1 MRWLLPFLR
10 YTIDS
15 EKFGARAFLYRLL
28 EKVFKTDC
36 MARISAAT
44 RAAEM
49 IPKEE
54 KVSIVIE
61 TDDSSASKSSIEED
75 TVTIGGVEE
84 DSAAMSGDG
93 TAPLATVTLDGENP
107 SDDASVLSYDGDPDE
122 DNELEQLPDDE
133 DQQWSTPMEDKQME
147 KARVYYIYKRHTV
160 LEEAIARHDP
170 ISGIIIQAK
179 DGSPQMYLI
188 YKVPGKKFGWKKV
201 SFNDAEGTH
210 VCGLWYAPITV
221 EEVDAPPSTTTE
233 ITKLAKLATVAV
245 PLRYPV
251 GDTHPD
257 GLKYCVITNWWRERN
272 EKGQY
277 VLPSLAFEVYQ
288 E

>member
-1 MRWLLPFLR
+1 MGRIEAETAALER
-10 YTIDS
+10 QEEDRNKHVTAVEETTS
-15 EKFGARAFLYRLL
+15 EDDY
-28 EKVFKTDC
+28 
-36 MARISAAT
+36 
-44 RAAEM
+44 
-49 IPKEE
+49 
-54 KVSIVIE
+54 
-61 TDDSSASKSSIEED
+61 DDSLWWQGNASDED
-75 TVTIGGVEE
+75 ASQEP
-84 DSAAMSGDG
+84 AALPVHVPMD
-93 TAPLATVTLDGENP
+93 APPLATVTLGDDEPDDGTL
-107 SDDASVLSYDGDPDE
+107 SSYDGDPDE
-122 DNELEQLPDDE
+122 EKELEELPNEE
-133 DQQWSTPMEDKQME
+133 DQIWSTPMEDKQME